1 MGGKRGDDLMFITE
15 YRGTN
20 IWRNTVNGMYYA
32 IGIGAA
38 DTLKGMRQ
46 LIRETV

>member
-1 MGGKRGDDLMFITE
+1 MFITE

-20 IWRNTVNGMYYA
+20 TWRNTVNGMYYA
-32 IGIGAA
+32 IGIGAT
-38 DTLKGMRQ
+38 DTLNGMRQ